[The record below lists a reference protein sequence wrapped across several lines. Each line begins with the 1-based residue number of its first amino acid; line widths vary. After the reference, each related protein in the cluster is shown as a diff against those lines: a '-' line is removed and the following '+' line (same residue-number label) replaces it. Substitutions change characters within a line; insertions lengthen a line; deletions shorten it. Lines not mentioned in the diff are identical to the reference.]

1 MPYYCEIKY
10 RPGKDDENP
19 AYFISR
25 HPDEAIPLP
34 ENIAENYVNYLCN
47 NIVPKAMTLSEVK
60 DEIKNDSV
68 LQKISRAIETNQ
80 WWSDPETRLY
90 TNVKEE
96 LSLRDGVIL
105 RGRRLVLPQSLQR
118 EAVELAH
125 AGHQGMVKTKRL
137 LREKLW
143 FPSIDKM
150 VENRIKTCITCQ
162 AATQGTMPRL
172 EPLNM
177 TPLPKAPW
185 KEIAVDFVGPFP
197 SGELLLVLI
206 DEYSRFPE
214 VEIVHSTSAMATIPK
229 LDGIF
234 SRQGIPDVVK
244 SDNGPPFN
252 SDEFANFAS
261 FLGFEHR
268 KVTPYWPKANG
279 EVERFMRT
287 LEKAIRTANVEKN
300 NWKQAMYLFLR
311 QYRATPHSTTDLS
324 PSEALNNQ
332 KLKIHLPQL
341 ADINENEH
349 DSSIRKNYAKKKL
362 KMKKYA
368 DKKTA
373 FESQ

>member
-1 MPYYCEIKY
+1 MPYNCEIKC
-10 RPGKDDENP
+10 RPGKDENP
-19 AYFISR
+19 ADFISR
-25 HPDEAIPLP
+25 NPDEAIPLP

-47 NIVPKAMTLSEVK
+47 NIVPKAITLSEVK
-60 DEIKNDSV
+60 DEINNDSV
-68 LQKISRAIETNQ
+68 LQKKQGCKKR
-80 WWSDPETRLY
+80 
-90 TNVKEE
+90 
-96 LSLRDGVIL
+96 
-105 RGRRLVLPQSLQR
+105 VLC
-118 EAVELAH
+118 
-125 AGHQGMVKTKRL
+125 
-137 LREKLW
+137 EKVW

-268 KVTPYWPKANG
+268 KVTPY
-279 EVERFMRT
+279 
-287 LEKAIRTANVEKN
+287 
-300 NWKQAMYLFLR
+300 
-311 QYRATPHSTTDLS
+311 
-324 PSEALNNQ
+324 
-332 KLKIHLPQL
+332 
-341 ADINENEH
+341 
-349 DSSIRKNYAKKKL
+349 
-362 KMKKYA
+362 
-368 DKKTA
+368 
-373 FESQ
+373 